1 MIGPTNEKKAATVL
15 SMLATREQLLQI
27 LIKTK
32 AFKWS
37 PTPSFPLASGALS
50 RFYID
55 CRVGLSYPEARQIVG
70 DLILDRIRPP
80 VAAVGGLL
88 IGAYPVA
95 IAASDAFY
103 RKSGQTVRVFAIRK
117 EPKGHGMKKLIE
129 GDVVEGDRVVIVDDV
144 ITSGGSTIE
153 AILRSREAGLIVEQ
167 AIAIIDREEQ
177 RGKARIEEQGVTCE
191 ALCTLHDL
199 QLAAGVQSEIA

>member
-1 MIGPTNEKKAATVL
+1 MN
-15 SMLATREQLLQI
+15 ATRERLVQI
-27 LIKTK
+27 LINTK

-55 CRVGLSYPEARQIVG
+55 CRVGLSYPEAREVVG
-70 DLILDRIRPP
+70 DLLLERIVPP
-80 VAAVGGLL
+80 VSAVGGLL

-95 IAASDAFY
+95 IAASDAAY
-103 RKSGQTVRVFAIRK
+103 RKKGQVIRVFAIRK
-117 EPKGHGMKKLIE
+117 EPKDHGMKKLIE
-129 GDVVEGDRVVIVDDV
+129 GDVSKGDRVVIVDDV

-153 AILRSREAGLIVEQ
+153 AIVRSREAGLVVEQ

-177 RGKARIEEQGVTCE
+177 RGKARIEEQGVRCD
-191 ALCTLHDL
+191 ALCTMSDL
-199 QLAAGVQSEIA
+199 KLAAGVQSEVP

>member
-1 MIGPTNEKKAATVL
+1 MN
-15 SMLATREQLLQI
+15 ATRERLVQI
-27 LIKTK
+27 LIKTR

-55 CRVGLSYPEARQIVG
+55 CRVGLSYPEAREVVG
-70 DLILDRIRPP
+70 DLLLERIVPP
-80 VAAVGGLL
+80 VSAVGGLL

-95 IAASDAFY
+95 IAASDAAY
-103 RKSGQTVRVFAIRK
+103 RKNKEVIRVFAIRK
-117 EPKGHGMKKLIE
+117 EPKDHGMKKLIE
-129 GDVVEGDRVVIVDDV
+129 GDVSKGDRVVIVDDV

-153 AILRSREAGLIVEQ
+153 AIVRSREAGLIVEQ

-177 RGKARIEEQGVTCE
+177 RGKARIEEHGVRCD
-191 ALCTLHDL
+191 ALCTLSDL
-199 QLAAGVQSEIA
+199 KLAAGVQSEVP

>member
-1 MIGPTNEKKAATVL
+1 MN
-15 SMLATREQLLQI
+15 ATRERLVQT
-27 LIKTK
+27 LIHTK

-37 PTPSFPLASGALS
+37 PTPTFPLASGALS
-50 RFYID
+50 RFYVD
-55 CRVGLSYPEARQIVG
+55 CRVGLSYPELRELVG
-70 DLILDRIRPP
+70 ELLLERIAGP
-80 VAAVGGLL
+80 VSAVGGLL

-95 IAASDAFY
+95 IAASDAAY
-103 RKSGQTVRVFAIRK
+103 RKNKEVIRVFAIRK

-153 AILRSREAGLIVEQ
+153 AILKSREAGLIVDQ

-177 RGKARIEEQGVTCE
+177 RGRARIEEQGVRCD
-191 ALCTLHDL
+191 ALCTLSDL
-199 QLAAGVQSEIA
+199 KQAAGVQSEIA

>member
-1 MIGPTNEKKAATVL
+1 MN
-15 SMLATREQLLQI
+15 ATREKLVQI

-37 PTPSFPLASGALS
+37 PMPSFPLASGALS

-55 CRVGLSYPEARQIVG
+55 CRVGLSYPEAREIVG
-70 DLILDRIRPP
+70 DLMFERVLQP

-95 IAASDAFY
+95 IAVSDAAY
-103 RKSGQTVRVFAIRK
+103 RKNGQVIRVFAIRK
-117 EPKGHGMKKLIE
+117 EPKGHGMKKVIE
-129 GDVVEGDRVVIVDDV
+129 GDVLEGDRVVIVDDV

-153 AILRSREAGLIVEQ
+153 AIVRSREAGLVVEQ

-177 RGKARIEEQGVTCE
+177 RGKARIEEQGVRCD
-191 ALCTLHDL
+191 ALCTLGDL
-199 QLAAGVQSEIA
+199 KLAAGVQSEIA